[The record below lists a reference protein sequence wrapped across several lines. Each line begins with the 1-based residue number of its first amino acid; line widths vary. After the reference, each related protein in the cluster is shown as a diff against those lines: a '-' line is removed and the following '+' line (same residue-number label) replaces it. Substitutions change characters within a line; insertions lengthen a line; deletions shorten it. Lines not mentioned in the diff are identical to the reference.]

1 MKKLFKT
8 AVATVALLSSTF
20 AFSNSTADESVINSI
35 LSSGEIKVCFD
46 AGYIPFEMKAK
57 NGGFIG
63 FDIDLAKQ
71 VAKAMGVKFTPVNT
85 AWDGIIPTLLTGKC
99 DIIMGGMTITAQRN
113 LKVNFADPYVVIGQ
127 TILLRPGLEGEIK
140 SYRDL
145 NDSKYTVA
153 TKLGT
158 TGEQAVKRLIGKA
171 NISLFETQADAV
183 LEVANGKADAFVYDL
198 PFNALYASQN
208 KGQVSHIEQPFT
220 YEPLGWAIRKGD
232 PDFLNFL
239 NNFLRQV
246 KGDGSY
252 DRLYDK
258 WFKSDAWLSKI
269 Q

>member
-1 MKKLFKT
+1 MKKMFKT
-8 AVATVALLSSTF
+8 AVAAIALISSTVSL
-20 AFSNSTADESVINSI
+20 AADKSTLDSI
-35 LSSGEIKVCFD
+35 LDAGEMKVCFD
-46 AGYIPFEMKAK
+46 AGYMPFEMKAK

-71 VAKAMGVKFTPVNT
+71 MAKAMDVKFTPVNT

-127 TILLRPGLEGEIK
+127 TILVRPELKDKIK

-145 NDSKYTVA
+145 NNGEYTVA

-158 TGEQAVKRLIGKA
+158 TGEAAVKRMLSKA
-171 NISLFETQADAV
+171 KISLFETQADAV
-183 LEVANGKADAFVYDL
+183 LEVSNDKADAFVYDL

-208 KGQVSHIEQPFT
+208 PDQVSHLEKPFT

-239 NNFLRQV
+239 NNFLRQI

-252 DRLYDK
+252 DRIYAK
-258 WFKSDAWLSKI
+258 WFKSDKWL
-269 Q
+269 QQVQ

>member
-1 MKKLFKT
+1 MLT
-8 AVATVALLSSTF
+8 SSI
-20 AFSNSTADESVINSI
+20 AFSAEKSTLDSI
-35 LSSGEIKVCFD
+35 LDAGEMKVCFD

-57 NGGFIG
+57 DGGFIG

-71 VAKAMGVKFTPVNT
+71 MTKAMGVKFTPVNT

-113 LKVNFADPYVVIGQ
+113 LKVNFADPYVIVGQ
-127 TILLRPGLEGEIK
+127 TILLRPELEGKIN

-145 NDSKYTVA
+145 NSGEYTVA

-158 TGEQAVKRLIGKA
+158 TGEAAVKRLIGKS

-208 KGQVSHIEQPFT
+208 PTQVSHIDQPFT
-220 YEPLGWAIRKGD
+220 FEPLGWAVRKGD

-239 NNFLRQV
+239 NNFLQQI

-252 DRLYDK
+252 DRIYAK
-258 WFKSDAWLSKI
+258 WFKSDKWLSKV